1 MKDSLESLPILA
13 IVIGVSA
20 YLQKDIVA
28 LPAAQVDAVNFAR
41 AIRNWGIPENN
52 IYLFLNEDA
61 EKNVIDD
68 LFAALAERKED
79 YKLIFYFC
87 GHGYRDS
94 GHIPK
99 SYLLFHD
106 SYVKNN
112 KPLNSISLDLI
123 IKKICKL
130 NARESYAI
138 IDACYLRINTI
149 RNPKLQEELEGQ
161 KISHKSLF
169 CLLSSGIEESFES
182 EKGQYGYFTEALLK
196 SLCKIRQSDCS
207 PSELLKNIRLEL
219 EAQELPVPEPYNIGN
234 QKISFICHPDL
245 PSMEKGF
252 IYRYKV
258 IAKIQDLLIQ
268 NRQQMVC
275 LIGESGIGK
284 SVICRHLA
292 SDSLKTFYLSIPFH
306 PDETFDAAQFL
317 AHAIQ
322 KKAGQSAS
330 AISAEEII
338 QQFDAR
344 FPYYVIIVDQLER
357 LNPKKLN
364 AFFEIISKM
373 KTRFVLTSCYSL
385 QNLIDEKFRPLFLDF
400 EVPPFSEQEGEKLI
414 RMTNPDCSE
423 MECKI
428 AFLVS
433 RGNPLKMRKVSFDP
447 PAAGGSAPIEQEIKT
462 AIAAVYSCG
471 CYINEHLFAKIFN
484 LHERT
489 LKFLEEMGLIL
500 RTDKGFFPHEFLN
513 EIAESEE
520 LVIQQE
526 AALSYWYAQID
537 DLPDNVEAAKY
548 LIIAVKCFGYEEK
561 AEQSL
566 RIAFQTLHLKGKEHL
581 GYLVDGVDIFSTLP
595 YMTET
600 SLLLAEILIESQQ
613 FELSEKLLNIPSA
626 KEDLA
631 HRAKLCKA
639 QMLWRT
645 GHFNRSTALCT
656 QLLTVLKNPLLVV
669 KCHFF
674 RGISS
679 FLNGNWNQAFSD
691 FTFIHENAEQK
702 HYVGRAQ
709 CMLGS
714 ILGIRGIDLQKG
726 KEHLES
732 GIRLLMKIKDLSGAW
747 MGWNNLGEMFW
758 KCGEYRSSAFY
769 LEKALETAST
779 LDNEGVKLET
789 LRNLLQLHLRM
800 SGLFSK
806 QATDLIAAIERL
818 NWSLCEYYERAQI
831 LNTLATAYLFR
842 RDIPQAAALLEMVAP
857 LTAESDEYHIYTSS
871 NQALLYKLL
880 GDDEKSAEFFNKALF
895 LAAKGENRLA
905 IFQIKND
912 FNVCFKES
920 SAEMISSSEK

>member
-1 MKDSLESLPILA
+1 MKDAHESLPILA
-13 IVIGVSA
+13 IVIGVSS
-20 YLQKDIVA
+20 YFQKDIIS

-41 AIRNWGIPENN
+41 AIRNWGILENN

-61 EKNVIDD
+61 EKKVIDD
-68 LFAALAERKED
+68 LFAVLAQRKEE

-94 GHIPK
+94 GNLPK

-106 SYVKNN
+106 SYIKDN

-130 NARESYAI
+130 NARESYVI

-149 RNPKLQEELEGQ
+149 RNPKLEEELQGQ
-161 KISHKSLF
+161 KISDKSLF

-182 EKGQYGYFTEALLK
+182 EKGLYGYFTEAFLK

-234 QKISFICHPDL
+234 QKISFICYPDIPL
-245 PSMEKGF
+245 MQKGF
-252 IYRYKV
+252 IYRHEV
-258 IAKIQDLLIQ
+258 IAKIQDVLIQ
-268 NRQQMVC
+268 NRQQILC
-275 LIGESGIGK
+275 LTGECGIGK
-284 SVICRHLA
+284 SVICHHLV
-292 SDSLKTFYLSIPFH
+292 SDSLKTLYLSIPFN
-306 PDETFDAAQFL
+306 PDATFDAAEFL
-317 AHAIQ
+317 ANAI
-322 KKAGQSAS
+322 KKKMGLAS
-330 AISAEEII
+330 DLYSPEEII
-338 QQFDAR
+338 QQLDIT
-344 FPYYVIIVDQLER
+344 FPYYVIVLDQLER

-364 AFFEIISKM
+364 AMFEIISKM
-373 KTRFVLTSCYSL
+373 KVRFIVTSCHSL
-385 QNLIDEKFRPLFLDF
+385 QNLIDEKFRPLLIDL
-400 EVPPFSEQEGEKLI
+400 EMPPFSQEEGEQLI

-433 RGNPLKMRKVSFDP
+433 QGNPLKMRKISFYP
-447 PAAGGSAPIEQEIKT
+447 PEIAGSAHFEQEIKT

-489 LKFLEEMGLIL
+489 LKFLEEIGLIL
-500 RTDKGFFPHEFLN
+500 RTETGFIPHEFLN

-520 LVIQQE
+520 LVIQQQ
-526 AALSYWYAQID
+526 ATLDYWYEQID
-537 DLPDNVEAAKY
+537 DLPDNIQAAKH
-548 LIIAVKCFGYEEK
+548 LILAVKCFGYEEK
-561 AEQSL
+561 AERYL
-566 RIAFQTLHLKGKEHL
+566 RIAFQTLHLKGKEYL
-581 GYLVDGVDIFSTLP
+581 NYLVDGVDIFSTLP
-595 YMTET
+595 YLTET
-600 SLLLAEILIESQQ
+600 SLLLTEILLEWEQ
-613 FELSEKLLNIPSA
+613 FELSEKLLNIPSDQ
-626 KEDLA
+626 EGLT
-631 HRAKLCKA
+631 HRAQLCQA
-639 QMLWRT
+639 QKLWRM
-645 GHFNRSTALCT
+645 GHFNSSIALCT
-656 QLLTVLKNPLLVV
+656 QLLQVLKNPAYLM
-669 KCHFF
+669 KCYFF
-674 RGISS
+674 RGISC

-691 FTFIHENAEQK
+691 FTFINKNADQK

-726 KEHLES
+726 KEYLEN
-732 GIRLLMKIKDLSGAW
+732 GTRLLVRLKDFSGAW

-758 KCGEYRSSAFY
+758 KCGEYRSSSFY
-769 LEKALETAST
+769 LAKALEIANN

-806 QATDLIAAIERL
+806 QATDLIMAIEKM
-818 NWSLCEYYERAQI
+818 NWAHCEYYERAQI

-842 RDIPQAAALLEMVAP
+842 RDIPQAAALLEMVIP

-880 GDDEKSAEFFNKALF
+880 GDDEKSAEFFNKAIF
-895 LAAKGENRLA
+895 LAEKGENRLA

-912 FNVCFKES
+912 FNICFKEKPP
-920 SAEMISSSEK
+920 E